1 MGWLLDKSEVTTP
14 EAGRAREKG
23 AVLMVNIE
31 FQLDRPG
38 QQYPYDLFEAFTKY
52 AECFILSV
60 ALM

>member
-1 MGWLLDKSEVTTP
+1 MGWLSDKSGGTAP

-38 QQYPYDLFEAFTKY
+38 QQYPYDLFDAFTKY
-52 AECFILSV
+52 SECFILSI